1 VLAQAIQ
8 EWEDQLSGA
17 EELSSGLTLEC
28 LLNGVPPVLSRTPT
42 FSVGEELA
50 RRYRVERLLAR
61 GGMGEVFLAFD
72 TVLDQPVALKT
83 LPATQTD
90 DRKAVARLL
99 REVKHALRVRH
110 PNVCRVHDI
119 VIHDEDPR
127 DVIYFMTME
136 FIAGES
142 LRKYART
149 QTLPVAQ
156 CVSLARQSL
165 LALDAVHAAGLLHR
179 DVKSDNL
186 LVTAKPEPA
195 LTLIDFG
202 LSRPLHADGAAASA
216 ALSGSLGYMAPEQ
229 FEGSGLSP
237 RTDLFSF
244 GVVLFELLTGELPF
258 QLQERRVKTHA
269 WEAPAPSQLRGDVPP
284 HLDAVVKRCLRKAP
298 SERYGSAR
306 EVMAALARVSGHRR
320 QRRC

>member
-1 VLAQAIQ
+1 VQAIR
-8 EWEDQLSGA
+8 ELEDQFSGA
-17 EELSSGLTLEC
+17 DELSSALTPEC
-28 LLNGVPPVLSRTPT
+28 LLEGAPPVLSRTPT
-42 FSVGEELA
+42 FAAGEQLA

-72 TVLDQPVALKT
+72 SVLEQHVALKT

-90 DRKAVARLL
+90 NQTAVARLL
-99 REVKHALRVRH
+99 CEVKHALRVRH
-110 PNVCRVHDI
+110 PNVCRVHD
-119 VIHDEDPR
+119 VAIHDENPR

-136 FIAGES
+136 FVAGES
-142 LRKYART
+142 LRKYARKH
-149 QTLPVAQ
+149 TLPVKE

-186 LVTAKPEPA
+186 LVTTTPEPFV
-195 LTLIDFG
+195 TLIDFG
-202 LSRPLHADGAAASA
+202 LSRPLHADAGAACA

-229 FEGSGLSP
+229 LEGRELSP

-258 QLQERRVKTHA
+258 QLEERRVKRHA
-269 WEAPAPSQLRGDVPP
+269 WEAPAPSELRAEVPP
-284 HLDAVVKRCLRKAP
+284 ELDAVVKRCLRKAP
-298 SERYGSAR
+298 AERYGSAR
-306 EVMAALARVSGHRR
+306 EVLTALAG
-320 QRRC
+320 